1 MPIFTSR
8 EKNCV
13 QTVKNM
19 SSISIQNISIKFR
32 IYHDRSPSLKDQ
44 FANMFKR
51 SRQASYS
58 DFWAIKDVSI
68 EIKAGDRIGILG
80 HNGAGK
86 STLLKTLCRVYEPS
100 AGSIFVTGR
109 IAPLLE
115 IGAGFHPEFTG
126 RENIYLNGSI
136 LGYSKQ
142 QLKKIEPEVIAF
154 AELEQ
159 FIDTPVK
166 YYSTG
171 MYMRLAF
178 SLATAVHPDILV
190 LDEIFAGGDA
200 SFLLKAKAR
209 MSDMIDNANIVI
221 MVSHDHQLITSLCNR
236 VIWLDHGK
244 LIADGEPNEIVERYL
259 VGRKNT
265 TLLAELN

>member
-1 MPIFTSR
+1 MA
-8 EKNCV
+8 
-13 QTVKNM
+13 
-19 SSISIQNISIKFR
+19 NIHVEDLSIKFR
-32 IYHDRSPSLKDQ
+32 VYHDRSPSLKQ
-44 FANMFKR
+44 NFANIFKR
-51 SRQASYS
+51 NGASSFS
-58 DFWAIKDVSI
+58 DFWAVKNLSFD
-68 EIKAGDRIGILG
+68 IKAGDRVGIVG

-86 STLLKTLCRVYEPS
+86 STFLKALCRVYES
-100 AGSIFVTGR
+100 SEGKISVSGR

-115 IGAGFHPEFTG
+115 IGSGFHPEFTG

-154 AELEQ
+154 AELEE

-178 SLATAVHPDILV
+178 SLATAMHPDILV

-200 SFLLKAKAR
+200 AFIAKAKTR
-209 MSDMIDNANIVI
+209 MYDLIDKANIMI
-221 MVSHDHQLITSLCNR
+221 MVSHDHLLVRALCNR
-236 VIWLDHGK
+236 VLWLDHGQ
-244 LIADGEPNEIVERYL
+244 LIADGTPDDVIERYL
-259 VGRKNT
+259 EGNK
-265 TLLAELN
+265 